1 MGDAG
6 ETEEGRGGRRKEG
19 RNRANE
25 RAREG
30 VRRLE

>member
-6 ETEEGRGGRRKEG
+6 ETEEGWAGRRKEG
-19 RNRANE
+19 RNKTNE

-30 VRRLE
+30 VRQLE